1 MKKEKIRLGVS
12 ILFTVAAVIEI
23 LIVFLIIAFFSYLLE
38 IPQNNI
44 SANVLIWILAVM
56 IGGTMSWFVN
66 KILIKPIER
75 LSDAMD
81 EVANG
86 NFDIHLES
94 ENRIR
99 EIKNIYDKF
108 NIMTKELRS
117 TEILQSD
124 FVSNVSHE
132 IKTPITSIEGYT
144 MLLQDDEISEENKKE
159 FINKIL
165 YNTRRLSELVGNI
178 LLLSKIENQ
187 VIETKKKAFRLD
199 EQIRQ
204 SILLME
210 PKWLEKGIEFDVE
223 FESVTYDGNEY
234 LLQHVWN
241 NLIDNAIKFSPQN
254 GIIKMSLTSE
264 GSFYVFD
271 IEDEGMGIP
280 KDLQKKVFNKFYQTD
295 SSRKQEGNGLGLALV
310 KQILDLCG
318 GQVFVE
324 DVTPKGCRFI
334 VKLIKVKE

>member
-66 KILIKPIER
+66 KILLKPIER

-210 PKWLEKGIEFDVE
+210 PLEKLL
-223 FESVTYDGNEY
+223 VTNMALTVSQ
-234 LLQHVWN
+234 LLKHT
-241 NLIDNAIKFSPQN
+241 LMI
-254 GIIKMSLTSE
+254 
-264 GSFYVFD
+264 
-271 IEDEGMGIP
+271 
-280 KDLQKKVFNKFYQTD
+280 
-295 SSRKQEGNGLGLALV
+295 
-310 KQILDLCG
+310 
-318 GQVFVE
+318 
-324 DVTPKGCRFI
+324 
-334 VKLIKVKE
+334 

>member
-66 KILIKPIER
+66 KILLKPIER

-165 YNTRRLSELVGNI
+165 
-178 LLLSKIENQ
+178 
-187 VIETKKKAFRLD
+187 
-199 EQIRQ
+199 
-204 SILLME
+204 
-210 PKWLEKGIEFDVE
+210 
-223 FESVTYDGNEY
+223 
-234 LLQHVWN
+234 
-241 NLIDNAIKFSPQN
+241 
-254 GIIKMSLTSE
+254 
-264 GSFYVFD
+264 
-271 IEDEGMGIP
+271 
-280 KDLQKKVFNKFYQTD
+280 
-295 SSRKQEGNGLGLALV
+295 
-310 KQILDLCG
+310 
-318 GQVFVE
+318 
-324 DVTPKGCRFI
+324 
-334 VKLIKVKE
+334 

>member
-66 KILIKPIER
+66 KILLKPIER

-210 PKWLEKGIEFDVE
+210 PKWLEKGIEFDD
-223 FESVTYDGNEY
+223 YR
-234 LLQHVWN
+234 
-241 NLIDNAIKFSPQN
+241 FSYPC
-254 GIIKMSLTSE
+254 
-264 GSFYVFD
+264 F
-271 IEDEGMGIP
+271 P
-280 KDLQKKVFNKFYQTD
+280 
-295 SSRKQEGNGLGLALV
+295 
-310 KQILDLCG
+310 
-318 GQVFVE
+318 
-324 DVTPKGCRFI
+324 
-334 VKLIKVKE
+334 